1 MQVYIFKVGDT
12 LFMISRWLLVVFFI
26 LLFFLLMP
34 VDAHVPISA
43 ENNNNLNTALYIEK
57 PLKSYVIYGHLHDA
71 SDVGYYKFNLNTGD
85 QLKLSLM
92 TPGFDAP
99 VPDMVVMSPG
109 NSVSNDTLPQ
119 YFDIPQGYGA
129 EVIKGQKP
137 VTAEYEPFTPA
148 AIFNVASYTE
158 NITQPGTY
166 YVAVVSPA
174 DETQYSIAV
183 GYLEEFSVSEW
194 ILVPVSV
201 INTHIWEGQSI
212 IVILAPFLAIMI
224 LGLILITRREQ
235 TNQIKKP
242 LSFWLATIAGLCYL
256 GGASIALV
264 QMVRVLMVTGLSAG
278 VIITLILAFIPIML
292 GIWIL
297 RISRST
303 FPLSKKDRFSLGI
316 IGLLGLLFWAG
327 LIIGPVIAFI
337 AALVPERY

>member
-1 MQVYIFKVGDT
+1 
-12 LFMISRWLLVVFFI
+12 MIPRWLLPAVFI
-26 LLFFLLMP
+26 LLMVIILP

-43 ENNNNLNTALYIEK
+43 DNNNNLNTALSVEK
-57 PLKSYVIYGHLHDA
+57 PTKSYAIYGHLHDA
-71 SDVGYYKFNLNTGD
+71 GDVGYYQFNLKAGD

-92 TPGFDAP
+92 TTGFDAP

-109 NSVSNDTLPQ
+109 NSGPLEGLPQ
-119 YFDIPQGYGA
+119 YVDVPPGYNA

-137 VTAEYEPFTPA
+137 VTAEYEPFSPA

-212 IVILAPFLAIMI
+212 IVIFAPFLAIMI

-264 QMVRVLMVTGLSAG
+264 QMVRALLVTGLSAG

>member
-1 MQVYIFKVGDT
+1 MT
-12 LFMISRWLLVVFFI
+12 HRWLLPVFFTI
-26 LLFFLLMP
+26 LIFIVLP
-34 VDAHVPISA
+34 VNAHVPVSA
-43 ENNNNLNTALYIEK
+43 DDNNRLTSAFSVEK
-57 PLKSYVIYGHLHDA
+57 PTKSYVVYGHLHDA
-71 SDVGYYKFNLNTGD
+71 GDVGYYQFNMNSGD

-99 VPDMVVMSPG
+99 LPDMVIMSPG
-109 NSVSNDTLPQ
+109 NSVSTNGILKPVDV
-119 YFDIPQGYGA
+119 PQGYGV

-148 AIFNVASYTE
+148 AIFNVASYSK

-174 DETQYSIAV
+174 EETRYSIAV

-212 IVILAPFLAIMI
+212 IVIFVPFLAIMI
-224 LGLILITRREQ
+224 LGLIIIAKREQ

-242 LSFWLATIAGLCYL
+242 LSFWLASIAGLCYL
-256 GGASIALV
+256 GGASIVLV
-264 QMVRVLMVTGLSAG
+264 QMVRVLMVTGFFSG
-278 VIITLILAFIPIML
+278 VFVTIILAFIPILL
-292 GIWIL
+292 GILAL
-297 RISRST
+297 RIARSSS
-303 FPLSKKDRFSLGI
+303 PLSRKDRFSLGI

-327 LIIGPVIAFI
+327 LIIGPVIAII
-337 AALVPERY
+337 AALVPEHY